1 MYYISPLKGKIHA
14 LTHLISQMYY
24 ISPLDKQLGHVALIL
39 YSFEKSDPE
48 KGSSWEKLVRHHWT
62 NFIKWQRD
70 DIVPK
75 DEFFNTIKTVLAA
88 KDFSSLSI
96 V

>member
-1 MYYISPLKGKIHA
+1 
-14 LTHLISQMYY
+14 MYY

-39 YSFEKSDPE
+39 YSFEKGDPE